1 VSAGVSSSSGRIES
15 EELGLNAGQ
24 ATQWLVNQRSQS
36 VKVYVVSSKFS
47 FIEAVKTA
55 LRLDDV
61 GVYSSTAEAID
72 QISRSDDAN
81 KSDMVVLDLARAAEA
96 DRLIHFLKWAAP
108 TSHVLII
115 GVGYDS
121 DFTALEAG
129 ALRLLDGAVKAPFT
143 RFQLAAA
150 AKAALLVR
158 SEQLKG

>member
-1 VSAGVSSSSGRIES
+1 
-15 EELGLNAGQ
+15 
-24 ATQWLVNQRSQS
+24 

-72 QISRSDDAN
+72 QIPRSDDTN
-81 KSDMVVLDLARAAEA
+81 RPGMVVVDLTRASEA
-96 DRLIHFLKWAAP
+96 DRLIHFLKWSAP

-115 GVGYDS
+115 GVGHDN

-129 ALRLLDGAVKAPFT
+129 ALRLLDGAVKAPVT
-143 RFQLAAA
+143 RFRLAAA
-150 AKAALLVR
+150 AKAALSVR
-158 SEQLKG
+158 CEELRA